1 MSKPRILVTHP
12 LVFLTGE
19 DLSRRFDIRQLDSEL
34 PIGDEQLKREISDKD
49 GAVCFLTDRFNIDV
63 LRAANDL
70 KVISSVSAG
79 LDHIDLAEATARG
92 IYVTNTPTELTNS
105 VAEFAIAI
113 MLALSRRITEA
124 DGIVRSGQ
132 WKGGWGL
139 TYMLGS
145 ELKGKSVG
153 IIGLGR
159 IGTAVAKK
167 LRGFDV
173 SLSYCSRT
181 RKMEIEKS
189 LGIQYLSLDDLLSGS
204 DHVIVCVSLNDQTR
218 GMIGQRELLLM
229 KKSAY
234 LVNVSRGQVI
244 DEESLVKVLREE
256 KIAGAA
262 LDVFP
267 KEPIGKHHPLVQL
280 KNVLLSPHIGSAT
293 EEARRAMVLSA
304 IENLTAIF
312 EGIEAPNMANPE
324 VMKKRPL
331 KAVKML

>member
-1 MSKPRILVTHP
+1 MGKPRILVTHP
-12 LVFLTGE
+12 LVFLTDE
-19 DLSRRFDIRQLDSEL
+19 DLTRRFDIRQLDSEL
-34 PIGDEQLKREISDKD
+34 PIGGEQLKHELAGKD
-49 GAVCFLTDRFNIDV
+49 GAVCFLIDRFSADV
-63 LRAANDL
+63 LQATNDL

-92 IYVTNTPTELTNS
+92 IYVTNTPTALTNS

-124 DGIVRSGQ
+124 DAIVRSGQ

-167 LRGFDV
+167 LGAFDV

-181 RKMEIEKS
+181 RKIEAEQS
-189 LGIQYLSLDDLLSGS
+189 LGIRYLALDDLLSIS
-204 DHVIVCVSLNDQTR
+204 DYVIICVSLSDQTR
-218 GMIGQRELLLM
+218 GMIGERELLLM
-229 KKSAY
+229 RESAY

-244 DEESLVKVLREE
+244 DEASLVKVLREK

-262 LDVFP
+262 LDVFE
-267 KEPIGKHHPLVQL
+267 KEPIGNDHPLAQL
-280 KNVLLSPHIGSAT
+280 KNVFLSPHIGSAT
-293 EEARRAMVLSA
+293 KEARRAMVLDA

-312 EGIEAPNMANPE
+312 EGIEAPNIANPE
-324 VMKKRPL
+324 VMKRRPL
-331 KAVKML
+331 KVVKML